1 MCLYITI
8 PACIRNSLFQ
18 YSLQYFEA
26 SIVTASGGGGGV
38 PDGTVGIVLIVM

>member
-1 MCLYITI
+1 MHLYITI

-18 YSLQYFEA
+18 YCLQYFEA
-26 SIVTASGGGGGV
+26 SIINVGGGGV